1 MEIIINR
8 EQITERVKDL
18 AIEISQDHIDS
29 GNAMPPVMICIL
41 NGSIHFFSDLT
52 RAMTVD
58 CEIDF
63 LRLKSYEG
71 QDNSGGIKCLKEL
84 ELELKGKRVYI
95 VDDICD
101 TGATLL
107 EAMMMC
113 NSRMAQEV
121 KIVTLLKR
129 REGVGITDYCG
140 FEIGDEFVYG
150 YGLDDYGLKRQLNY
164 IAHNI

>member
-8 EQITERVKDL
+8 EQITQRVKDL
-18 AIEISQDHIDS
+18 AIQISQDHIDS

-41 NGSIHFFSDLT
+41 NGAIHFFSDLT
-52 RAMTVD
+52 RAMTID

-71 QDNSGGIKCLKEL
+71 QDNSGGIKCTKDI

-107 EAMMMC
+107 EAIIMC
-113 NSRMAQEV
+113 NSRIAQEV
-121 KIVTLLKR
+121 KIVTLLNR
-129 REGVGITDYCG
+129 REGVDLTDYCG
-140 FEIGDEFVYG
+140 FEIGDEFVVG
-150 YGLDDYGLKRQLNY
+150 YGLDNNGYQRELLNIY
-164 IAHNI
+164 KLN

>member
-8 EQITERVKDL
+8 EQITQRVKDL
-18 AIEISQDHIDS
+18 AIQISQDHIDS

-58 CEIDF
+58 CELDF

-84 ELELKGKRVYI
+84 ELELKGKRDYI
-95 VDDICD
+95 V
-101 TGATLL
+101 
-107 EAMMMC
+107 
-113 NSRMAQEV
+113 
-121 KIVTLLKR
+121 
-129 REGVGITDYCG
+129 
-140 FEIGDEFVYG
+140 
-150 YGLDDYGLKRQLNY
+150 
-164 IAHNI
+164 